1 VAGGG
6 RLTVQRFLTHPAAPI
21 AVATVLRVGAAIA
34 LLAAPTAFALRD
46 YGPGL
51 EASSSWERIWHRP
64 RYVQLAEDEVAYDAL
79 ARHIVRGDGFLVD
92 RGWMIAEPGEPTA
105 YGGAAYPLFLS
116 AAYAVSGSGYPVV
129 LLLQIALSVLA
140 VAGCGYL
147 GRQVAGASAG
157 QVAAWTAAVHPGLV
171 LAPSLLLTEALT
183 VPLIIG
189 IVLSAT
195 LWLRTRRVSH
205 ALLLGVAVG
214 VGGLVRSPLAFI
226 GVTAAAAA
234 VVAALRGAPRLSVRA
249 VLPHVLAVILGAA
262 VVVAPW
268 AARNWVQYR
277 HVVPFDTKSGPGLY
291 QFNHSGQPIGWSAQ
305 EVAPD
310 PPVTPLPG
318 LNEAAAAAHY
328 RKLALRYAGS
338 EPLRFTANSAIRAV
352 RFWWP
357 VPRRVGTPVLW
368 PGVLLYGVFSLLA
381 LVGVWLLLR
390 SPGSA
395 TARWPLAAALLAGW
409 LLAALSAA
417 GLRHRLTL
425 EPLLVLAA
433 SLAAVQ
439 IARAWVARTS
449 TRPAP

>member
-6 RLTVQRFLTHPAAPI
+6 GLTVRRFLTHPAAPVT
-21 AVATVLRVGAAIA
+21 VAAVLRVGAAIA
-34 LLAAPTAFALRD
+34 LLAAPAAFALRD
-46 YGPGL
+46 YGPGV
-51 EASSSWERIWHRP
+51 EAPSSWERIWHRP
-64 RYVQLAEDEVAYDAL
+64 RYVQLADDEVAYDAL

-92 RGWMIAEPGEPTA
+92 RGWMIAQPGEPTA

-116 AAYAVSGSGYPVV
+116 AVYAVSGAGYPVV
-129 LLLQIALSVLA
+129 LLIQIALSVLA

-147 GRQVAGASAG
+147 GRQVAGAAAG
-157 QVAAWTAAVHPGLV
+157 QVAAWTAAVHPGLI
-171 LAPSLLLTEALT
+171 LAPSLLLTEALA
-183 VPLIIG
+183 VPLILG

-234 VVAALRGAPRLSVRA
+234 LVAALRGTPRLTARSALPHALA
-249 VLPHVLAVILGAA
+249 VLLAAA

-268 AARNWVQYR
+268 AGRNWVQYR
-277 HVVPFDTKSGPGLY
+277 HLVPFDTKSGPGLY
-291 QFNHSGQPIGWSAQ
+291 QFNHPGQPVGWSAQ

-310 PPVTPLPG
+310 PPVQPLPG

-328 RKLALRYAGS
+328 RELALRYAGS
-338 EPLRFTANSAIRAV
+338 EPLRFAANSAIRAV

-357 VPRRVGTPVLW
+357 VPRRIGTPVLW
-368 PGVLLYGVFSLLA
+368 PAVLAYGVFSLLA
-381 LVGVWLLLR
+381 LTGVWLLLG

-409 LLAALSAA
+409 WLAALSAV

-433 SLAAVQ
+433 GVAAVH
-439 IARAWVARTS
+439 IARAWLQRTA